1 MNWTLQLLS
10 IFASF
15 LVSVSEY
22 AELVQI
28 AFFMGCENE
37 GIAVIKLIMPNAVV
51 TRVVDFMFDYRLI
64 KVNAETIVGN
74 EKITNN
80 PKLPNKK

>member
-1 MNWTLQLLS
+1 
-10 IFASF
+10 
-15 LVSVSEY
+15 
-22 AELVQI
+22 
-28 AFFMGCENE
+28 MGCENE